1 MIFRSMRR
9 SVPLMAVI
17 ALVLLY
23 FTRDIMTGCLIA
35 HRLKRDYCSFANL
48 VKTILIQ
55 RNMNGYIVCGFMI
68 GVLVRLLCS
77 CVCLYLLTA
86 LRSSS

>member
-35 HRLKRDYCSFANL
+35 PLGYHSYVSVTEPDLPVVIIPVFAFN
-48 VKTILIQ
+48 VNSPVSI
-55 RNMNGYIVCGFMI
+55 
-68 GVLVRLLCS
+68 
-77 CVCLYLLTA
+77 A
-86 LRSSS
+86 L